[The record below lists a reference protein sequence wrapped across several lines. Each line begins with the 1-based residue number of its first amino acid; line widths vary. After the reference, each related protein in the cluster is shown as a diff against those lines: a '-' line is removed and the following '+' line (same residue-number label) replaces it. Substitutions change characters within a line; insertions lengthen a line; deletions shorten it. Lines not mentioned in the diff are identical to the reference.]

1 MLMSPAV
8 AVTAY
13 LQALDYPFHSD
24 DSVYIIG
31 NTKLLGL
38 HLSELWRL
46 FAEPYNTFSEFLPLR
61 DLSYWFDIKL
71 FGAISSRHGD
81 VLPTLRSV

>member
-1 MLMSPAV
+1 MNLRPSLARMRQHAPLALVLLAVIVAV
-8 AVTAY
+8 AAY

-24 DSVYIIG
+24 DGVYITG

-46 FAEPYNTFSEFLPLR
+46 FIEPYNTFSEFLPLR
-61 DLSYWFDIKL
+61 DLSYWWK
-71 FGAISSRHGD
+71 
-81 VLPTLRSV
+81 SVV